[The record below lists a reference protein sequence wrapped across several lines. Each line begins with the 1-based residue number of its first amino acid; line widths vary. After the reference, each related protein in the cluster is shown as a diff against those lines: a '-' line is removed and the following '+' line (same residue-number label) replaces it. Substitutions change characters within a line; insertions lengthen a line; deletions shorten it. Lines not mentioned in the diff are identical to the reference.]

1 LVISKNSRIVLRS
14 CGNKNM
20 GILHIMKDVTLYSI
34 LLTLMYLLSGI
45 NKILAY
51 NDVVKGF
58 QNKVKMKNLSNII
71 IAIVILLEIICPIL
85 IIKGTLNRSYKKI
98 GRLST
103 YVLICF
109 TILATY
115 LYHFPPTNRDY
126 YPFMSNM
133 TAIGGLFLMSKN
145 LE

>member
-1 LVISKNSRIVLRS
+1 
-14 CGNKNM
+14 
-20 GILHIMKDVTLYSI
+20 MKDVTLYSI
-34 LLTLMYLLSGI
+34 LLTLMYFFSGL
-45 NKILAY
+45 NKIVSY

-58 QNKVKMKNLSNII
+58 ENRIKFVNVSNVSNVII
-71 IAIVILLEIICPIL
+71 VLVILLEIICPLL
-85 IIKGTLNRSYKKI
+85 IVNGTINNSYKRI

-115 LYHFPPTNRDY
+115 LYHFPPIKKDY
-126 YPFMSNM
+126 YPFMSNI
-133 TAIGGLFLMSKN
+133 TAIGGLFLLSKN